1 MSLRDRKV
9 SREQVQSNTPVDFS
23 AKGDEGC
30 TMSFASRQ
38 DAGQRLGQH
47 LLNEEVQVDVVV
59 GLPRGGVVV
68 AAEVAHVL
76 HVPLD
81 VLVVRKIGHPL
92 QREFAVGALAEN
104 DVVLLDE
111 HEMGSD
117 ETTRAMVSEVIREER
132 ERLLQYQRAFHE
144 AQATDFC
151 DKAVLIVDDGL
162 ATGRTME
169 AAVMAARRRGAKEV
183 LVGVPVASTTAIGNL
198 ERVTNGV
205 FALICD
211 PGFEAVGAYYES
223 FSQTS
228 DDEVIQ
234 LLRAEHAQH

>member
-1 MSLRDRKV
+1 VFSAHF
-9 SREQVQSNTPVDFS
+9 PVDFS
-23 AKGDEGC
+23 AKGDDQFS
-30 TMSFASRQ
+30 MSFASRQ
-38 DAGQRLGQH
+38 DAGQKLGRH
-47 LLNEEVQVDVVV
+47 LLNEGVRADVVV

-76 HVPLD
+76 NAPLD

-92 QREFAVGALAEN
+92 HREYAIGALAEN
-104 DVVLLDE
+104 DVVLLNE
-111 HEMGSD
+111 HALGPD
-117 ETTRAMVSEVIREER
+117 ETTRAMASDVIREER
-132 ERLLQYQRAFHE
+132 ERLLQYKGKFH
-144 AQATDFC
+144 QVQQVDFC

-169 AAVMAARRRGAKEV
+169 AAVMAARRKGAREV
-183 LVGVPVASTTAIGNL
+183 MVAVPVASTTAIEHL

-205 FALICD
+205 FALIID

-228 DDEVIQ
+228 DEEVIQ
-234 LLRAEHAQH
+234 LLRAEHAPR

>member
-1 MSLRDRKV
+1 
-9 SREQVQSNTPVDFS
+9 
-23 AKGDEGC
+23 
-30 TMSFASRQ
+30 MSFASRQ
-38 DAGQRLGQH
+38 DAGQKLGQY
-47 LLNEEVQVDVVV
+47 LLNEGVHADVVA

-76 HVPLD
+76 HTPLD

-92 QREFAVGALAEN
+92 HREFAVGALAEN
-104 DVVLLDE
+104 EVVLLDE
-111 HEMGSD
+111 RAVGSN
-117 ETTRAMVSEVIREER
+117 ETARVMVSDVIREEQ
-132 ERLLQYQRAFHE
+132 ERLLQYRDKFHHE
-144 AQATDFC
+144 QEVDFC

-169 AAVMAARRRGAKEV
+169 AAVMAARRKGAKEV
-183 LVGVPVASTTAIGNL
+183 MVAVPVASTSAIENL
-198 ERVTNGV
+198 ERISSGV
-205 FALICD
+205 YALIID